1 MRNNMITKK
10 LIKFA
15 LLFFLIGL
23 TACDNKLNP
32 GFDPDDYEPI
42 VPPEPVRTMDAMASG
57 ERVVLSGASLTD
69 IVLKWTP
76 TEKHGNTVYRYEVLI
91 DTIGGDFTKPVETIF
106 SDNNGLESQLTLT
119 HYQANTIGKLAKF
132 RCNTNGTLRWKVRA
146 YCGLDQALS
155 SLEGY
160 FVIFMMDGIDDMP
173 SENEPVY
180 ITGVG
185 TEDDGDEAEA
195 QQMLRQNEGIYQTF
209 TQLKADQPFIF
220 MSTVEGRKCYYYVD
234 DNGVLRERNDGEDYT
249 VTVPQSGIYRITIN
263 MGEQTISYDEIG
275 AVYLYNHSGGY
286 RQDFNYLGYGK
297 WGVKNYT
304 ARKQTESWAGS
315 GETRHSF
322 KMEINGTTYRWGH
335 KEKDKGQP
343 NLTTDNSYYNLYQD
357 RKSVV

>member
-234 DNGVLRERNDGEDYT
+234 DNGNRVETQCPLLSEWRGGLTELGDTSE
-249 VTVPQSGIYRITIN
+249 PLLAEAIARITT
-263 MGEQTISYDEIG
+263 GTSRVKKAAKTVKSSQG
-275 AVYLYNHSGGY
+275 AIRVPKLSHNEHLQ
-286 RQDFNYLGYGK
+286 RIIIDQDKFSTLN
-297 WGVKNYT
+297 
-304 ARKQTESWAGS
+304 
-315 GETRHSF
+315 
-322 KMEINGTTYRWGH
+322 
-335 KEKDKGQP
+335 
-343 NLTTDNSYYNLYQD
+343 
-357 RKSVV
+357 KSK

>member
-155 SLEGY
+155 SLER
-160 FVIFMMDGIDDMP
+160 
-173 SENEPVY
+173 N
-180 ITGVG
+180 T
-185 TEDDGDEAEA
+185 
-195 QQMLRQNEGIYQTF
+195 L
-209 TQLKADQPFIF
+209 FIF
-220 MSTVEGRKCYYYVD
+220 
-234 DNGVLRERNDGEDYT
+234 
-249 VTVPQSGIYRITIN
+249 
-263 MGEQTISYDEIG
+263 
-275 AVYLYNHSGGY
+275 
-286 RQDFNYLGYGK
+286 
-297 WGVKNYT
+297 
-304 ARKQTESWAGS
+304 
-315 GETRHSF
+315 
-322 KMEINGTTYRWGH
+322 
-335 KEKDKGQP
+335 
-343 NLTTDNSYYNLYQD
+343 
-357 RKSVV
+357 